1 MCVNLWKVVKL
12 KVPQLCLSDKYSTDY
27 TFVNLKLWSA
37 YDHTHKGKPDHSNKI
52 CSVHLLK
59 KALWSKTEVAVT
71 EGNWRLAGGA

>member
-37 YDHTHKGKPDHSNKI
+37 YDLTHTKVNLTTAIKY
-52 CSVHLLK
+52 
-59 KALWSKTEVAVT
+59 AVCT
-71 EGNWRLAGGA
+71 C